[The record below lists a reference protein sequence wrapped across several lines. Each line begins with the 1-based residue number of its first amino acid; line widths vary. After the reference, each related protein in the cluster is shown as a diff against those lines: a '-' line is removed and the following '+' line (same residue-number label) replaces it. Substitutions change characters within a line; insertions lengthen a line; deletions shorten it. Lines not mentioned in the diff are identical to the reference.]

1 MNKKGRPA
9 EQAPSAW
16 SLEAERFRELFNT
29 WLDYQVDRF
38 FDLSING
45 PGYRAKRVFLF
56 RLIFVVLG
64 FAVEML
70 LYSVSNL
77 FLAHP
82 AQPAAGLLPPL
93 TVAIGGVFRLLLIL
107 WIPVY
112 IAIEMGGNFIAD
124 VFELKDAGVA
134 WKFISELSLGGG
146 SRVLHIREGKVAA
159 EDQESPILLIG
170 GPGRVLVE
178 LDTAVLFEKPDG
190 QPHVIGPAELQSRT
204 LDGFERLREPILNLR
219 DQYFGYTASDA
230 ISVDSR
236 SLDGIP
242 ISAKDIRVVFSIR
255 RSDRA
260 SGKPGKEKPFGYDPQ
275 SVQDLIY
282 QQPVQVLQ
290 GEHPSGEPGP
300 WTNMMR
306 SMVSGEIAAFMSQN
320 KLSEFLASISTPE
333 IETLEYREDT
343 ILLQTSQYS
352 NQMPDTEPQ
361 DFTKPSFHPRT
372 ELTDRFMKY
381 TDGFSKRANE
391 RGLDLHWIGVG
402 TWKAHNDVINVRHVE
417 AWRLNL
423 DNALHSSEE
432 ALEQIREEAYQ
443 TEILRLIKSVP
454 LDAYKENRANLIE
467 KEKCIEALL
476 QDFWEQM
483 GSVLDFYYAS
493 HTRNPDVDL
502 LERAILRI
510 ERLLNIPGGQHM
522 VGGGSLSK
530 VRTRTASHIPEN
542 APPAPASR
550 SEEQQYRELLTKL
563 QGSYRTAE
571 AMIANEQRRH
581 SELAREEAMVRILKR
596 LERYG
601 K

>member
-82 AQPAAGLLPPL
+82 AQPAPGLLPPL